1 MGVRA
6 SVKQLSPIR
15 CYCRAML
22 SVPEQ
27 WRTAGIVPL
36 LRSDDYWAR
45 DTISSAS
52 DRPPLSFF
60 LRLHKYVSTSVYS
73 CPTEMYPC
81 PPWERERAKKS
92 SGQTS
97 PDANLDVEIARAPR
111 PTIESPRRD
120 VLIKM
125 VVSRGKFADEARRQ
139 KWAACRRHCDGIAD
153 CCNPMSLDEMPL
165 VGEIARTF

>member
-1 MGVRA
+1 MSRKKNESLPFRRSSYSLRYVFFPQRMRVSHSPDPLFFAYRKSVVKISSIANDRENRMGARA

-15 CYCRAML
+15 CHCRAML

-36 LRSDDYWAR
+36 LRSDDYWVC

-60 LRLHKYVSTSVYS
+60 LRLHKYVSTSVYP

-97 PDANLDVEIARAPR
+97 FDANLDVEIARAVH
-111 PTIESPRRD
+111 D
-120 VLIKM
+120 
-125 VVSRGKFADEARRQ
+125 
-139 KWAACRRHCDGIAD
+139 
-153 CCNPMSLDEMPL
+153 
-165 VGEIARTF
+165 

>member
-1 MGVRA
+1 MSARA

-15 CYCRAML
+15 CHCRAML

-27 WRTAGIVPL
+27 WRTTGIVPL
-36 LRSDDYWAR
+36 LRSDDYWAC

-52 DRPPLSFF
+52 DRSPLSFF

-73 CPTEMYPC
+73 CPTEIYPC
-81 PPWERERAKKS
+81 PSWARERAKKS

-97 PDANLDVEIARAPR
+97 SDANLDVEIAQAFR
-111 PTIESPRRD
+111 PTGKSPRRD

-125 VVSRGKFADEARRQ
+125 VISRGKFADKACRQ
-139 KWAACRRHCDGIAD
+139 KWGAYRRHCRRDRGLLQFNVA
-153 CCNPMSLDEMPL
+153 
-165 VGEIARTF
+165 